1 MGQHD
6 ARLRPCW
13 CRHRRVHAGPVG
25 GIDMTS
31 TERSDDLVTDLLD
44 PLVMRACERI
54 GTIRRGKYRLD
65 HALGVGGAARLYFFR
80 RLRLSGCERSCIDAA
95 GGASAGGGDG
105 RIAPAGAFLG
115 RPGRALL
122 LVTGASRKLRGST
135 PSPSAMRSRVRRVTL
150 APASKRRSRRT
161 VMWRRTAHSS
171 CVQPRAARISA
182 MRRPTSSGRPTG
194 CHGRRPWGSS
204 KRAHRCTCFGGPLGR
219 RGEGTRGTGR

>member
-1 MGQHD
+1 MIAMEHD
-6 ARLRPCW
+6 
-13 CRHRRVHAGPVG
+13 
-25 GIDMTS
+25 
-31 TERSDDLVTDLLD
+31 EDLVTELLE
-44 PLVMRACERI
+44 PLVVRARERI
-54 GTIRRGKYRLD
+54 GTVLRGKYRLD
-65 HALGVGGAARLYFFR
+65 RVLDVGGAERLYFFR
-80 RLRLSGCERSCIDAA
+80 LFRLPGCERSCSDAA
-95 GGASAGGGDG
+95 GGASAGAGDG
-105 RIAPAGAFLG
+105 RITPAGAFLG

-122 LVTGASRKLRGST
+122 LVAGASKKLRGST
-135 PSPSAMRSRVRRVTL
+135 PSPSAMRSRVRSVTL

-204 KRAHRCTCFGGPLGR
+204 KRAHRCTCFCRLLGR